1 MPYLL
6 SSEEF
11 SGFFALP
18 MRDVNENAE
27 PVLDIWPYVDSID
40 LDALGLTGLHD
51 VHHVYRDASE
61 RFDHI
66 LIGTERFNT
75 LLTIIVDRQLQVIA
89 GHHLL
94 DLNQAYGRADNP

>member
-1 MPYLL
+1 MPYLF

-11 SGFFALP
+11 SGFFTPP
-18 MRDVNENAE
+18 MRDVTQSAE

-40 LDALGLTGLHD
+40 LEALGVTGLHD
-51 VHHVYRDASE
+51 VRHLYRDGAQ

-75 LLTIIVDRQLQVIA
+75 LLAIIVDRDGKAVL

-94 DLNQAYGRADNP
+94 DLNRAYQS